1 MAEQTAPPP
10 RPAHPPLLA
19 GSGAVLAEDGP
30 DRGMP
35 AHYGAPLR
43 EQRRL
48 LARRAV
54 VDLGGHEILELRGA
68 DARSWLTTVTSQ
80 TLTDAPVGASRSLAV
95 LSPQGR
101 VEHLA
106 SAAVTGEKTILLVT
120 DPGSRAGLRRYLEMM
135 RFAARVEI
143 TDRDDLRLLGG
154 LAPAGNILD
163 AAALGAT
170 GLDLPEPAFVWTD
183 PHPAVAPGHVA
194 YGPDPEDGTDWV
206 LTAFDADALAT
217 LPWHVEHL
225 AGSEAAEALR
235 IASHR
240 ARQATEVDERSI
252 PHELDL
258 LRTAVHTAKG
268 CYRGQETVAKV
279 LNLGQ
284 PPRRLTMLLVDGSQ
298 NVMPRHGDP
307 VRLGGS
313 EGKLVGTVTST
324 ATNADLG
331 PIALAV
337 LKRAAPLDAPLVIG
351 SRISAGPWGEGDGA
365 GASEGSDGADASEG
379 SETVPE
385 DVEITWLDATQEP
398 IVITRE
404 HGERPRTARL

>member
-1 MAEQTAPPP
+1 MADSAARSTQ
-10 RPAHPPLLA
+10 PAGPLASPAVPVHRPLLT
-19 GSGAVLAEDGP
+19 GSGAVLAEDGT

-35 AHYGAPLR
+35 GHYGAPLR

-48 LARRAV
+48 LARRSV
-54 VDLGGHEILELRGA
+54 VDLGGLEILEVSGA
-68 DARSWLTTVTSQ
+68 DARTWLTTVTSQ
-80 TLTDAPVGASRSLAV
+80 ALVDAPVGASRSLAV

-106 SAAVTGEKTILLVT
+106 SAAVTGEETILLVT
-120 DPGSRAGLRRYLEMM
+120 DPGARAGLRHYLEMM

-143 TDRDDLRLLGG
+143 ADRDDLRLLGG
-154 LAPAGNILD
+154 LAPAGNILV
-163 AAALGAT
+163 AALGPS

-206 LTAFDADALAT
+206 LSAFDASVLET
-217 LPWHVEHL
+217 LPWRVEHL
-225 AGSEAAEALR
+225 AGTEAAEALR

-240 ARQATEVDERSI
+240 ARLAAEVDERSI

-298 NVMPRHGDP
+298 NVMPQHGDP

-313 EGKLVGTVTST
+313 EGKVVGTVTSA
-324 ATNADLG
+324 ATHVDLG

-337 LKRAAPLDAPLVIG
+337 LKRAVPLDAPLVIG
-351 SRISAGPWGEGDGA
+351 SRISGGPR
-365 GASEGSDGADASEG
+365 DGADGGASPADD
-379 SETVPE
+379 T
-385 DVEITWLDATQEP
+385 DLAWLDATQEP
-398 IVITRE
+398 IVISRE
-404 HGERPRTARL
+404 HSERPRTARL